1 MHKVNTKKYNL
12 TLLQHVQ
19 IWDTLGRGRGRKTY
33 KYAWTVV
40 DLADPLRTKES
51 DKVASAF
58 QAFYKRGPLKWQKL
72 LTCGPWTRVYGC
84 CEQRGVS
91 FRCGIPDLHRDQAI
105 AERFDRTLP
114 ERLSGFYIAREMGIL
129 SGQRSTERVVRLPSA
144 VSP

>member
-1 MHKVNTKKYNL
+1 MHKVNTNKYNL

-58 QAFYKRGPLKWQKL
+58 QAFYKSGPLKWQKL

-84 CEQRGVS
+84 CE
-91 FRCGIPDLHRDQAI
+91 
-105 AERFDRTLP
+105 
-114 ERLSGFYIAREMGIL
+114 
-129 SGQRSTERVVRLPSA
+129 
-144 VSP
+144 